1 MYSKNDLSSDLSYQ
15 DSILVGVSRT
25 FALTIPQLREKL
37 YPLVANAYLLCRIAD
52 TIEDDGKLPFAEKHY
67 YYKEFID
74 VIDRKKDA
82 SQFAHTV
89 CPRLSDQM
97 TDAEKDLM
105 KNTPRVINI
114 THSFTPKQQ
123 LFLKKC
129 IIIMS
134 RGMEKFQEGSYKEG
148 LKDLSELDSYCY
160 YVAGVVGEM
169 LTELFCDYSQ
179 EINKNRSHLLKL
191 GISFGQGLQMTNILK
206 DIWDDK
212 KRGYC
217 WLPQTIFNH
226 NGFELKSLSPLH
238 RDKTFK
244 QGLKYLISI
253 THGHLRNA
261 LTYTLAIPPYE
272 TGIRKFCLFALGMAV
287 LTINKLNSHLD
298 FTESA
303 QVKISRRSVKATI
316 AATTLTVSH
325 DRLLTFLFEIAS
337 KKLPLTPINPEQ
349 VESYEKEVSN
359 ESDFHILNESVTSA

>member
-1 MYSKNDLSSDLSYQ
+1 
-15 DSILVGVSRT
+15 
-25 FALTIPQLREKL
+25 
-37 YPLVANAYLLCRIAD
+37 
-52 TIEDDGKLPFAEKHY
+52 
-67 YYKEFID
+67 
-74 VIDRKKDA
+74 
-82 SQFAHTV
+82 
-89 CPRLSDQM
+89 
-97 TDAEKDLM
+97 
-105 KNTPRVINI
+105 
-114 THSFTPKQQ
+114 
-123 LFLKKC
+123 
-129 IIIMS
+129 MS